1 MRGETFFWP
10 VNREMLK
17 KILHVL
23 FASSSRL
30 VPAEAVRLSGGFAP
44 LSWLVILLRGGAL
57 AVLAVAFSRALVTA
71 SVQIVALLKLPEV
84 FRLEMVQ
91 PAVITA
97 LGGRLEMGLLAIV
110 LILTLYRLLRSI
122 TGGLFVSAR
131 EILILSRSAFQAELL
146 RIPLPRVDH
155 ISFRQFPGERL
166 FRTGTIEIG
175 YKGGIIEIPAVP
187 RVERASGEISD
198 ALQSL

>member
-10 VNREMLK
+10 VNRELLK
-17 KILHVL
+17 KALHVF

-30 VPAEAVRLSGGFAP
+30 IPAEAVRLSGGFAP
-44 LSWLVILLRGGAL
+44 LSWLVILLRGTAL
-57 AVLAVAFSRALVTA
+57 AFLAILFSRLLVYA

-97 LGGRLEMGLLAIV
+97 YGGTLEKGLLCAV
-110 LILTLYRLLRSI
+110 LLISVYRLLRSI
-122 TGGLFVSAR
+122 TSGLYVSPR
-131 EILILSRSAFQAELL
+131 EILFLSRSILQADLI

-155 ISFRQFPGERL
+155 VSFRQFPGERL
-166 FRTGTIEIG
+166 FRTGTMEIAWMG
-175 YKGGIIEIPAVP
+175 AVIEIPAVP
-187 RVERASGEISD
+187 RIERACAEISD